1 MSEIENILNNPELT
15 NEVKLHEI
23 RKELRINPRPEDVPV
38 GEAWRIE
45 WSGEEYDAIRKHR
58 CRWVIAYGNFEDG
71 FDPDHHEVYD
81 SSIRLVKRLVP
92 DPGNFAQ
99 AVKDEAERMSQA
111 WKEKFERQLRHTSGV
126 QDALSRRNDQID
138 ILKNEVERLRNLTDA
153 DRVMF

>member
-1 MSEIENILNNPELT
+1 MNEIENILNNPELT

-45 WSGEEYDAIRKHR
+45 WSGKEYDAIRKHR
-58 CRWVIAYGNFEDG
+58 CRWVIAYGNFGDG
-71 FDPDHHEVYD
+71 LIPDHDEVYD
-81 SSIRLVKRLVP
+81 SNIRLVKRLVP

-111 WKEKFERQLRHTSGV
+111 WKEKFERQLLHTSGV
-126 QDALSRRNDQID
+126 QDALARRNQKID
-138 ILKNEVERLRNLTDA
+138 ILESEVERLRNLTNTSG
-153 DRVMF
+153 VVF